1 MENKLQKKEK
11 ENSQLITEFEV
22 ESKLDILVEGQTNNS
37 KELQAIRDDLQ
48 KGFIGLALRNEEL
61 LELNNKLNQQLEILV
76 DELNAIKEER
86 EEKLARKEARANRKR
101 LPKRDPMTREIYQ
114 ELIKVAEGPTYIHVR
129 TRIAICILA
138 VTGIRI
144 NELLP
149 LKVSQL
155 ETLFKENWIA
165 IDRSKR
171 GPSNHKAFLTK
182 EGKKII
188 QDRKKDFQLI
198 FLMKEPNAYVF
209 TPETNHFKKL
219 RREVITTHINKVMH
233 KVSRIFS
240 GQPNI
245 TSHSFRI
252 GYITQ
257 LWKDTKDIEFV
268 KQTIGHRR
276 LDTTSAYV
284 NKLSDQERRAR
295 ISQLDLMS
303 SEKRL
308 GFDLSTSNSHT
319 GRFYFSLVNH

>member
-1 MENKLQKKEK
+1 MENKNQIQKINK
-11 ENSQLITEFEV
+11 ENNQLFLEV
-22 ESKLDILVEGQTNNS
+22 DSKLELLVKGQKSNSNKLKDIGN
-37 KELQAIRDDLQ
+37 DLR

-61 LELNNKLNQQLEILV
+61 LKSNEQLKQQLDEVLKELNRINQ
-76 DELNAIKEER
+76 ER
-86 EEKLARKEARANRKR
+86 QEKAARKEAWANRKR
-101 LPKRDPMTREIYQ
+101 LPKRDPMTAEIYK
-114 ELIKVAEGPTYIHVR
+114 ELIKVAEGPTYIQVR
-129 TRIAICILA
+129 TRVALCILA

-188 QDRKKDFQLI
+188 EDRQKDFQLI
-198 FLMKEPNAYVF
+198 FLIKEPDSYVF
-209 TPETNHFKKL
+209 TSEANHNKPLGRVVLTKD
-219 RREVITTHINKVMH
+219 VNKVMH
-233 KVSRIFS
+233 QVSNQLP
-240 GQPNI
+240 GKPNI

-257 LWKDTKDIEFV
+257 LWKDSKDIEFV
-268 KQTIGHRR
+268 KQTIGHRN

-284 NKLSDQERRAR
+284 NKLSDQERQKR
-295 ISQLDLMS
+295 IDQL
-303 SEKRL
+303 E
-308 GFDLSTSNSHT
+308 
-319 GRFYFSLVNH
+319 